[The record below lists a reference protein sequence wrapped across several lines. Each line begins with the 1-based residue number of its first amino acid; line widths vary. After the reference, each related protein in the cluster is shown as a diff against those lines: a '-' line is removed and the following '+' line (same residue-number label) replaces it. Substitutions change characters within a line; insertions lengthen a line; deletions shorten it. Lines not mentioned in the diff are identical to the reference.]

1 MFYISFVV
9 GEDQFYYW
17 ADTDSVDEANK
28 SWFEHVASSPEF
40 SPFDHSA
47 RRELY
52 DPVLMRDETAVWS
65 LASQPV
71 KGTTSMCS
79 SPTPSV
85 RSALSRHWQVQRSL
99 LVGGVRY
106 DPPLQADPTLQLSCL
121 VRPPASTLP
130 CPTALPRCAAKLDLL

>member
-40 SPFDHSA
+40 APFDHSA

-65 LASQPV
+65 LGIAAGEGDDLDVLLAYAVGPIRVVAPLAS
-71 KGTTSMCS
+71 
-79 SPTPSV
+79 
-85 RSALSRHWQVQRSL
+85 SAE
-99 LVGGVRY
+99 
-106 DPPLQADPTLQLSCL
+106 
-121 VRPPASTLP
+121 PARRRG
-130 CPTALPRCAAKLDLL
+130 AV